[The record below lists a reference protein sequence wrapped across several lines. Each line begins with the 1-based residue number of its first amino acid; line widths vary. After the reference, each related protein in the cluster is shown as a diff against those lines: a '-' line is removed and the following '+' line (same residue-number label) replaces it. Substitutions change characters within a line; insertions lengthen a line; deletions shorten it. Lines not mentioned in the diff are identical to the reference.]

1 MMLTCPKCSAINAP
15 GTTNCHSCNALLTPP
30 VAEQNAIPAPVSEAA
45 PPATSAALPS
55 GTNLNQ
61 GAFRVG
67 QVLGQGGF
75 GITYKGGDVN
85 LRRVVAIKEF
95 FPQGSVRQGMDVFPP
110 NSDQVDAFVQWRQ
123 SFLQEARTLAKFR
136 HPSIVRIFTIFEE
149 NNTAYMVM
157 KFLDGQTLATQLKTE
172 VLGEAEALDLARQI
186 GGALEVVHA
195 ENLIHRDL
203 KPENIILTEEGRPM
217 LIDFGT
223 ARPYAIDQA
232 VRQTALITPGYAPL
246 EQYGTTGQFGA
257 YTDVYALAATL
268 YHAVT
273 GQAPPPATDRAT
285 GTQARPIQTFNP
297 RISPTFSQAIEW
309 GMQLKAE
316 ERPQTI
322 TAFLAALGGQDP
334 NVAVARTPSAP
345 RKAEPLPGFDPQK
358 PWEVPPA
365 ARPIQESVGTAP
377 MTQATPVHFAAPIG
391 TQLWMRF
398 EPNGQLLTNAHPNR
412 ALDALGKAMQKENI
426 GNVQVNYELLQAR
439 GQDALGGAMQ
449 GQLTITPEGN
459 LIALQ
464 MPDALGSSQS
474 KTLMETV
481 LRGTEMN
488 LRLDPH
494 AMAPPPTQPTSK
506 PPVPPGVEAMYTP
519 RVQGGEGGGVLTLGI
534 LGFCC
539 CPIFAPFAWIKG
551 NNALAIYGDQDP
563 GDRTT
568 VHIGRALGIVSCLLW
583 VIWVIMAMLGN

>member
-15 GTTNCHSCNALLTPP
+15 GTTNCHSCNTLLTAPAQESPQPTP
-30 VAEQNAIPAPVSEAA
+30 VTGAI
-45 PPATSAALPS
+45 LPS
-55 GTNLNQ
+55 GTSLNN

-95 FPQGSVRQGMDVFPP
+95 FPHGSVRTGLDVFPP
-110 NSDQVDAFVQWRQ
+110 NPEQVDAFVQWRQ

-157 KFLDGQTLATQLKTE
+157 KFLDGQTLAERLKSE
-172 VLGEAEALDLARQI
+172 VLGEAEALDLVRQI

-223 ARPYAIDQA
+223 ARPYALDQA

-285 GTQARPIQTFNP
+285 GAPVRPIQSFNP

-316 ERPQTI
+316 QRPQTV

-334 NVAVARTPSAP
+334 NTAVARTPAAP

-358 PWEVPPA
+358 PWEAPPVA
-365 ARPIQESVGTAP
+365 PPPMQENMGSMP
-377 MTQATPVHFAAPIG
+377 MTQAAPLTPPPFAVPHTAE
-391 TQLWMRF
+391 LWVRF
-398 EPNGQLLTNAHPNR
+398 TPNGQLLTNAHPNR
-412 ALDALGKAMQKENI
+412 ALDALGKAMQKENV

-439 GQDALGGAMQ
+439 GQDALSGAVQ
-449 GQLTITPEGN
+449 GQLTVTLEGN

-464 MPDALGSSQS
+464 MPDALGSGQS
-474 KTLMETV
+474 KTQIEAI
-481 LRGTEMN
+481 LRSTEMI
-488 LRLDPH
+488 LRLDSQ
-494 AMAPPPTQPTSK
+494 AMAPPQAPAPK
-506 PPVPPGVEAMYTP
+506 PSVPHGMETMYQP

-534 LGFCC
+534 LSFVCC
-539 CPIFAPFAWIKG
+539 CLPLGIFAWVKG
-551 NNALAIYGDQDP
+551 NTALALYGDQDP
-563 GDRTT
+563 GDRMS
-568 VHIGRALGIVSCLLW
+568 VVIGRLLGIINTSLW
-583 VIWVIMAMLGN
+583 VVYFFWVFIASLLS